1 MLEKLAEIEA
11 RFDEVNETL
20 ANPLIMNDVKQM
32 RLLGKELKELGRIV
46 EATKKYRKI
55 LSNIESTREILQEV
69 QDEDLRELAKEEIS
83 LLEPRLE
90 SIEAEIKNL
99 LIPKDPDDSK
109 NTILEI
115 RAGTGGDEAALFAG
129 DLFRM
134 YQRYAENKHWKF
146 EVTDFQE
153 GTMGGFKEIIISV
166 AGEDCYG
173 HLKFESGVH
182 RVQRVPQTEQQGRIH
197 TSAAS
202 VVALPEPEEFEIE
215 IKEADLRKDTFCS
228 SGNGGQS
235 VNTTYS
241 AVRLTHI
248 PSGIVVSC
256 QDERSQLKNLDKAM
270 KTLRAKLY
278 DLELSKRTQET
289 AAKRKSLVST
299 GDRSAKIRTYN
310 FPQSRLTDHR
320 IGLTLYNLP
329 AILDGGLD
337 EIIESLRIAENAER
351 LKEGAITA

>member
-1 MLEKLAEIEA
+1 MLEKLAEIEV
-11 RFDEVNETL
+11 RFDEVNEAL
-20 ANPLIMNDVKQM
+20 ANPLIMNDIKQM
-32 RLLGKELKELGRIV
+32 RTLGKELKELGRIV
-46 EATKKYRKI
+46 DAAKKYRKI
-55 LSNIESTREILQEV
+55 VANIDSTRAILQETA
-69 QDEDLRELAKEEIS
+69 DEDLRELAKEELA
-83 LLEPRLE
+83 LLEPRLDA
-90 SIEAEIKNL
+90 IENDIKNL
-99 LIPKDPDDSK
+99 LIPQDSDDSK

-134 YQRYAENKHWKF
+134 YQRYAEVKGWKF
-146 EVTDFQE
+146 EISDFQE
-153 GTMGGFKEIIISV
+153 GTMGGFKEIIV
-166 AGEDCYG
+166 AVSGEDCYG

-202 VVALPEPEEFEIE
+202 VAALPEPEEFEIE
-215 IKEADLRKDTFCS
+215 IKDSDLRKDTFCS

-248 PSGIVVSC
+248 PTGVVVSC
-256 QDERSQLKNLDKAM
+256 QDERSQIKNMDKAM

-278 DLELSKRTQET
+278 DIELTKRSQET

-329 AILDGGLD
+329 MILDGNLN
-337 EIIESLRIAENAER
+337 EVIETLRIAENTER
-351 LKEGAITA
+351 LKEGAITI